1 MLRTKLMR
9 QINPHP
15 APLQIP
21 VFPHRQTDR
30 QMTGLS
36 RGRLAK
42 TNFQTVTILKQ
53 TRDRKR
59 DSTGWEKWYQT
70 QGRKRR
76 KEEEEEEESG
86 QPDRERRDKVG
97 KPAGQSQSGGRAWFP
112 PTPWLSCTRLQCH
125 ASLTEEEGW
134 AASEQGMEG
143 GKGCMQSVIQHW
155 RWEENQTNLSSLIM
169 RREARFEQRKIK
181 MQKSD

>member
-1 MLRTKLMR
+1 MLRTKLTR

-15 APLQIP
+15 APFQIP
-21 VFPHRQTDR
+21 PFPHRQTDR
-30 QMTGLS
+30 KTDDWTVKRKTSQNKLS
-36 RGRLAK
+36 DSDNTEANQRQKKRLHR
-42 TNFQTVTILKQ
+42 V
-53 TRDRKR
+53 RKVVPN
-59 DSTGWEKWYQT
+59 S
-70 QGRKRR
+70 RKE
-76 KEEEEEEESG
+76 EEEEEEESG
-86 QPDRERRDKVG
+86 QPDREWRDKGG

-155 RWEENQTNLSSLIM
+155 R
-169 RREARFEQRKIK
+169 
-181 MQKSD
+181 